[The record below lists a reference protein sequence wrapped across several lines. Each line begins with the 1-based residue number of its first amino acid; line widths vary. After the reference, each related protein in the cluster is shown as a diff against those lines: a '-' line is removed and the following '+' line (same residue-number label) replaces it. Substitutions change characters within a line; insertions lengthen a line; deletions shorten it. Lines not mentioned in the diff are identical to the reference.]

1 MTTSLIGILIS
12 VTIFLFIVP
21 VVILVFCYIRIV
33 EVGEV
38 GCIVIME
45 EW

>member
-1 MTTSLIGILIS
+1 MTTALIGILIL
-12 VTIFLFIVP
+12 VTTFLFIVP
-21 VVILVFCYIRIV
+21 VSILVICSIEVV